1 MHHNLSK
8 YQEKNPKSFKIYFC
22 DQESLAQYLVKDQIG
37 IMRYLPTFLGHTLVV
52 VVVQNDV
59 SKAVE
64 KSGIPQLT
72 AEQPNLDSKAVV
84 FNGKG
89 RDLEQKQKNIHST
102 AAATDIAQESK
113 MLYNLLAL
121 FLSGE
126 S

>member
-52 VVVQNDV
+52 LQNDV

-72 AEQPNLDSKAVV
+72 AEPNLDSKAVV

-89 RDLEQKQKNIHST
+89 RDLEQKQKKYISTHST
-102 AAATDIAQESK
+102 AKKQLISK